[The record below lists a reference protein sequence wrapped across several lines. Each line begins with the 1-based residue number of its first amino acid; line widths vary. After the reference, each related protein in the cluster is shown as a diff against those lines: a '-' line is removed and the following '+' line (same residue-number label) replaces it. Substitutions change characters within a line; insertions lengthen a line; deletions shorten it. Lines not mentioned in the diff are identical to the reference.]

1 MCYESLVS
9 GFIDD
14 GLADLTG
21 FVAEKIN
28 LHNKNGV
35 FPSKKLGDEE
45 IFWNYLRKRRS
56 EQVIIVEFI

>member
-21 FVAEKIN
+21 FVAEKLN
-28 LHNKNGV
+28 LHNKNGI
-35 FPSKKLGDEE
+35 FPSKKLGDEKE
-45 IFWNYLRKRRS
+45 FWDYLMKRRN
-56 EQVIIVEFI
+56 EQVYIKV